1 MSKKKIILFLL
12 LLIAIL
18 VAFSFDDIRGN
29 LRTYLPHNVKVYIKE
44 LFFGKQYIK
53 EVQTYRLLNY
63 NQKSLPETQFEN
75 INLKKIKLDLETTDR
90 IHYNKAK
97 GAQIKSK
104 KFFLDFIGSELI
116 AVSYNGKTQVI
127 DDLINPLAKKINT
140 NLKESDI
147 YSVLDIAYVNDEIFI
162 ATSNFRNGITDCS
175 YFELLK
181 AKFNKINLAF
191 KKIYETDVCLKNT
204 LGGRIHNYTHKNID
218 GILLTM
224 GASDKEKQL
233 AQNDDSP
240 YGKVLFLNLKGD
252 LIETFSKGHR
262 NPQGLLIEND
272 IILATEHGAYGG
284 DEINKISYG
293 GNYGFPIASYGD
305 AYLFENILSKRENY
319 KFKKNHKINNFIEP
333 IFSFVPSIG
342 ISEII
347 KVPKRFSKYWINN
360 YIVTSLNGRSIYRIK
375 FDENFTKIHFYE
387 KIYIGERIRDI
398 KYSELL
404 NSFVLALEESGSLG
418 ILSSPQ

>member
-18 VAFSFDDIRGN
+18 EAFSFDDIRGN

-63 NQKSLPETQFEN
+63 NQKSLPETQYEN

>member
-18 VAFSFDDIRGN
+18 VAVSFDNIRGN

-75 INLKKIKLDLETTDR
+75 IDLKKIKLDLETTDR

-224 GASDKEKQL
+224 GASDKEKRL

-305 AYLFENILSKRENY
+305 AYLFENILSKRENF

-347 KVPKRFSKYWINN
+347 KVPKKFSKYWNNN
-360 YIVTSLNGRSIYRIK
+360 YIVTSLNGRSIYRMK
-375 FDENFTKIHFYE
+375 FDENFTKIQFYE
-387 KIYIGERIRDI
+387 KIFIGERIRDI

>member
-116 AVSYNGKTQVI
+116 AVSYNGKTQI
-127 DDLINPLAKKINT
+127 IEDLTNPLAKKINT

-181 AKFNKINLAF
+181 AKFNKINLTF
-191 KKIYETDVCLKNT
+191 NKIYETDVCLKNT

-262 NPQGLLIEND
+262 NPQGRLIEND

-347 KVPKRFSKYWINN
+347 KVPKKFSKYWNNN
-360 YIVTSLNGRSIYRIK
+360 YIVTSLNGRSIYRMK
-375 FDENFTKIHFYE
+375 FDENFTKIQFYE
-387 KIYIGERIRDI
+387 KIFIGERIRDI

>member
-375 FDENFTKIHFYE
+375 FDDNFTKIHFYE

>member
-18 VAFSFDDIRGN
+18 VAVSFDNIRGN

-75 INLKKIKLDLETTDR
+75 IDLKKIKLDLETTDR

-116 AVSYNGKTQVI
+116 AVSYNGKTQI
-127 DDLINPLAKKINT
+127 IEDLTNPLAKKINT

-181 AKFNKINLAF
+181 AKFNKINLTF
-191 KKIYETDVCLKNT
+191 NKIYETDVCLKNT

-224 GASDKEKQL
+224 GASDKEKGL

-272 IILATEHGAYGG
+272 IRLVTEHGAYGG

-305 AYLFENILSKRENY
+305 AYLFENILSKRENF

-347 KVPKRFSKYWINN
+347 KVPKKFSKYWNNN
-360 YIVTSLNGRSIYRIK
+360 YIVTSLNGRSIYRMK
-375 FDENFTKIHFYE
+375 FDENFTKIQFYE
-387 KIYIGERIRDI
+387 KIFIGERIRDI